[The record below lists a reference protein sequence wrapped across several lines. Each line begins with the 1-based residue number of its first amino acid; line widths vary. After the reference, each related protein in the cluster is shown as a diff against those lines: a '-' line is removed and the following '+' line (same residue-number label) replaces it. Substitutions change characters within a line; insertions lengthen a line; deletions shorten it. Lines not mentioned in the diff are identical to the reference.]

1 MSTLQEIKEAIPKLT
16 QEERAEVARFLHRW
30 EEDDWDEQMR
40 GDIAAGKLNTLLSE
54 VDKNVAEGKLLDPP

>member
-1 MSTLQEIKEAIPKLT
+1 
-16 QEERAEVARFLHRW
+16 
-30 EEDDWDEQMR
+30 MR